1 MNKPSRL
8 ILGAALLLGL
18 ASIDARAQSYCASD
32 GVARPAGLLERFINA
47 DCEACWSDSQTT
59 APRRGELALDWI
71 VPGSRGEDAPLS
83 AAARP
88 EGLARLAALR
98 RKAPVEADTLRRKAP
113 PGRHSLRVAHGM
125 ALNGYIGASIE
136 LKPGSGGPWQAW
148 LLLVETIPAGTDGS
162 PVERNLVRNVL
173 QPAWDQSTA
182 LSKENQRRLF
192 ELRPMNVPDGAK
204 PQRLRVVGWVEDG
217 RGRIVATAQS
227 RCEER

>member
-1 MNKPSRL
+1 MNKLSRL
-8 ILGAALLLGL
+8 ILGAALVAGL
-18 ASIDARAQSYCASD
+18 ASIDARAQSYCSSD
-32 GVARPAGLLERFINA
+32 GVPRPTGLLERFINA
-47 DCEACWSDSQTT
+47 DCEACWSDSQTA

-88 EGLARLAALR
+88 EGLARVAALGRKAPLQADAVR
-98 RKAPVEADTLRRKAP
+98 RKAS
-113 PGRHSLRVAHGM
+113 PGGRSLRVAHGL

-148 LLLVETIPAGTDGS
+148 LLLIETIPAGTDGS

-182 LSKENQRRLF
+182 LSKESQRRLF

-204 PQRLRVVGWVEDG
+204 PERLRVVGWVEDR
-217 RGRIVATAQS
+217 RGRIVAAAQS